1 MHIEMSLH
9 QRSMHIMKDGLE
21 PFHLVVTLVAHPVG
35 RSTFQGNSH
44 LSRHLP
50 APQQSVFSDTSLH
63 NFRYGIDCDAS
74 DVQE

>member
-1 MHIEMSLH
+1 MGS
-9 QRSMHIMKDGLE
+9 GL
-21 PFHLVVTLVAHPVG
+21 PRYFHVSAHDSRQVL
-35 RSTFQGNSH
+35 TFQGNSH

-74 DVQE
+74 EVQE